1 MILSYDKNS
10 TLLCLFI
17 CYIDIQNVSLY
28 NRLSVYS
35 LQPVVEPAANC
46 KQTLNETYRT
56 RPDIAL
62 GVNNVI
68 RCHLIVAR
76 LHDALTTHVRLGSRA
91 RVKPRSHHINWTE
104 LAKLFWTRVF
114 QWECLYRTNCSSR
127 TPV

>member
-28 NRLSVYS
+28 NR
-35 LQPVVEPAANC
+35 
-46 KQTLNETYRT
+46 TLNETYRT